1 MRRLLMFLPL
11 VALLS
16 ACATLG
22 LRSPVAQN
30 DLRGMERIAVAST
43 LGDRYHGILVGL
55 TSFGNQYYGAD
66 VRAWQIDALATQAA
80 LERMN
85 NTSTP
90 ARAAALDLAG
100 TRAEGFY
107 RAGDYRDIDRARL
120 LSLASAQG
128 FDTLV
133 LIHPAADENLPDRA
147 GGYGYQAGFGIGG
160 LAGCSYVQFIVEVLR
175 VRDAR
180 QLGWD
185 WARECDDRDDPG
197 WRADLEEYGSDER
210 DALRG
215 RTQSQVRQHVRAR
228 LEWLGMAQA
237 SADAGR
243 SVQEPPPGLFRR
255 D

>member
-1 MRRLLMFLPL
+1 MRRLLTLLPIATLL
-11 VALLS
+11 V

-22 LRSPVAQN
+22 LRSPVGQD

-55 TSFGNQYYGAD
+55 TSFGNQYHGAD
-66 VRAWQIDALATQAA
+66 VADWDIDALATQAA
-80 LERMN
+80 LERIN
-85 NTSTP
+85 GADTA

-100 TRAEGFY
+100 SRGESFH

-120 LSLASAQG
+120 LSLAAAQG

-147 GGYGYQAGFGIGG
+147 GGFGYQAGFGIGG

-197 WRADLEEYGSDER
+197 WQPGLEEYAPQER
-210 DALRG
+210 DALRA
-215 RTQSQVRQHVRAR
+215 RTQAQVREQVRAR

-237 SADAGR
+237 ATGTER
-243 SVQEPPPGLFRR
+243 SMQPPPPGLFRR

>member
-1 MRRLLMFLPL
+1 MRRLLTILPL
-11 VALLS
+11 VALLA
-16 ACATLG
+16 ACAALG
-22 LRSPVAQN
+22 LRSPVGQD
-30 DLRGMERIAVAST
+30 DLRGMERIAVVST

-66 VRAWQIDALATQAA
+66 VRDWDIDALATRTA

-85 NTSTP
+85 GAGLT
-90 ARAAALDLAG
+90 ARAAALELAG
-100 TRAEGFY
+100 SRGEAFH

-120 LSLASAQG
+120 LSLAAAQG

-160 LAGCSYVQFIVEVLR
+160 ISGCSYVQLIVEVLR
-175 VRDAR
+175 VRDAQ

-185 WARECDDRDDPG
+185 WARDCDDREDPG
-197 WRADLEEYGSDER
+197 WRAGLEEYAPVER
-210 DALRG
+210 EALRAL
-215 RTQSQVRQHVRAR
+215 TQAQVAQQVRAR
-228 LEWLGMAQA
+228 VEWLGLAQTA
-237 SADAGR
+237 AGPVR